1 MKRRIVFLGVLLA
14 SLFLVRAEGPDDI
27 YVRIYYLI
35 QDADN
40 LNERGDPRQAA
51 AKYLEAQS
59 ALRQLKTLHPTWN
72 EKVVNFRLN
81 YIASKLD
88 PLMQRAPAAATPPAT
103 PPAQPAP
110 PGPVT
115 TPPPAESNPLKALQ
129 DEISRLTAQNTLLE
143 AKLKE
148 AWSVQPPT
156 ADPRELEKAQR
167 HVQELEKERD
177 LLRVSLDQE
186 KSKWTNSVDT
196 VLSQE
201 RQILA
206 EVKQKLAQQEQ
217 LTTSLQQENQSLRQQ
232 NQELK
237 FQSDA
242 WKEQNQVLT
251 QQVTELR
258 LKLQAAP
265 ASADSSI
272 VAALQASNL
281 TLRTELLL
289 TESRL
294 ADVTRDVGRGRSSKD
309 QRLERELAA
318 ARSATKELE
327 RDRTRLKKQL
337 ERVSKELAK
346 RGGPTVL
353 PPPDNTE
360 RQLEIARARLE
371 AYEAKA
377 VPYGPEELALF
388 RQRDLKLTQA
398 SPAESKPKLSP
409 LPTGAGPLIAEAERA
424 EQTGRLDEA
433 EKRYLQVLTQDTNN
447 LYTLVR
453 LAAVQVDQNR
463 LDEADKTLQKAVALD
478 PQDWRV
484 LFVLGHLRSVQG
496 RSAEAA
502 DALSLSAKLNPEKPE
517 TFYFLGLALADKGQR
532 QAAETALRRAIQLKP
547 NWGQAHY
554 QLAVVYATQQPPF
567 KELAQWHYQ
576 KARDSGAPRNP
587 ELEKVIE
594 GKKSAAANR

>member
-88 PLMQRAPAAATPPAT
+88 PLMQRTPSAAT

-110 PGPVT
+110 PGPAA

-156 ADPRELEKAQR
+156 ADPRELEKAQQ

-201 RQILA
+201 RQILV
-206 EVKQKLAQQEQ
+206 EVRQKLAQQEQ
-217 LTTSLQQENQSLRQQ
+217 LTASLQQENLSLRQQ

-272 VAALQASNL
+272 VAALQSSNL

-294 ADVTRDVGRGRSSKD
+294 ADVSRDVGRGRSSKD

-337 ERVSKELAK
+337 ERVTKELAK

-576 KARDSGAPRNP
+576 KARDGGAPRNP

-594 GKKSAAANR
+594 GKKAAAANR

>member
-1 MKRRIVFLGVLLA
+1 M
-14 SLFLVRAEGPDDI
+14 
-27 YVRIYYLI
+27 
-35 QDADN
+35 
-40 LNERGDPRQAA
+40 
-51 AKYLEAQS
+51 
-59 ALRQLKTLHPTWN
+59 
-72 EKVVNFRLN
+72 
-81 YIASKLD
+81 
-88 PLMQRAPAAATPPAT
+88 
-103 PPAQPAP
+103 
-110 PGPVT
+110 
-115 TPPPAESNPLKALQ
+115 
-129 DEISRLTAQNTLLE
+129 
-143 AKLKE
+143 
-148 AWSVQPPT
+148 
-156 ADPRELEKAQR
+156 
-167 HVQELEKERD
+167 
-177 LLRVSLDQE
+177 
-186 KSKWTNSVDT
+186 TNSVDT

-217 LTTSLQQENQSLRQQ
+217 LTTTLQQENQSLRQQ

-251 QQVTELR
+251 QQVAELR
-258 LKLQAAP
+258 LKLQAAPAVPPGTP

-294 ADVTRDVGRGRSSKD
+294 ADVSRDVGRGRSSKD

-398 SPAESKPKLSP
+398 SPADSKPKLSP